1 LAQQYGYP
9 AELQKDNN
17 IADIMKVD
25 EKTLK
30 QIRDYAFL
38 HQFQKVKNNATQPS
52 KAGWIKPIC
61 EMMENEIKQN
71 KIPQI

>member
-1 LAQQYGYP
+1 
-9 AELQKDNN
+9 
-17 IADIMKVD
+17 MKVD